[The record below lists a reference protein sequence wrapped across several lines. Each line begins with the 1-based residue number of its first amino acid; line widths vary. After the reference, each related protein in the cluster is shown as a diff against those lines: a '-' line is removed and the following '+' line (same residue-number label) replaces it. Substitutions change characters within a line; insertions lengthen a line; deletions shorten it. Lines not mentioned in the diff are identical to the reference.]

1 MKIRKNWPYML
12 SSLCFFLALL
22 MFIFS
27 MAAPVGTAAAAHL
40 FLP

>member
-1 MKIRKNWPYML
+1 MKNIKNWPYMV
-12 SSLCFFLALL
+12 STLCFFVALL

-27 MAAPVGTAAAAHL
+27 MATPVGTAAAAHL

>member
-1 MKIRKNWPYML
+1 MKNIKNWPYMV
-12 SSLCFFLALL
+12 STLCFFLALL

-27 MAAPVGTAAAAHL
+27 MATPVDAAAAAHL